1 MLLGSSEQ
9 IQLGLTLLVMIVAVT
24 TLVIS
29 LHKQWLFFKA
39 LALPASLCS
48 TLLSCG
54 VIYLSSLIPGIL
66 GLMTWPIEYGLFL
79 AINIL
84 LIGFLPRLTPAPA
97 ASEDHQRTWTYRPL
111 QLALV
116 ILGLILCAPLLHH
129 LKELPWQLSQ
139 PNGILGWDVVSYH
152 LPALIEFVQHQSLW
166 SLQGPYQSYGFGF
179 ELIAAFF
186 SKPFYAHWG
195 WVLGHWLS
203 IAIIALAIFS
213 INQTLVYAS
222 DSASRFR
229 AIAISVLALGMF
241 STMDHG
247 ALGAIGKNDLF
258 MVAMVISS
266 LALLMT
272 SMRSDASLGA
282 TSLDG
287 QQLRSKWALGLACL
301 CAGLA
306 LATKPSALGFALF
319 VPIVIGAMSWQC
331 SHSWQTAFRDG
342 LISSAL
348 VYVIGGFWLTRNLVI
363 FQTLS
368 PVLDGGWRHSVLS
381 NLTNP
386 EIYRLRLSTIY
397 IGLALLALPLS
408 MVLALRERA
417 LEKPLNAWWVLV
429 AFHLCAIITLLI
441 TPFMIQNG
449 AWELRLAA
457 PLLLS
462 TALIW
467 SVAIE
472 RGCTVVEQH
481 LPEHRRFT
489 LVGVISIGLIT
500 IVALTWQTQHSA
512 PLPGYD
518 QVGTLPKTG
527 VYRWAWEQEAPL
539 RIYSAGLRPYG
550 LYGKHWQHALF
561 YDLHSAE
568 LNELAYGKAR
578 LASVVQYFDPQVI
591 FISTDPLQSMS
602 ATTTP
607 SKPALTTWMNTQSD
621 LFEPIYSD
629 GAVSGYRV
637 LPVAKA
643 RLQEWLRD
651 SSPPKMGG

>member
-1 MLLGSSEQ
+1 MWVSSSGQ
-9 IQLGLTLLVMIVAVT
+9 MHFGLTLLIMVVALA
-24 TLVIS
+24 TLVLS
-29 LHKQWLFFKA
+29 LHKQWLFFKK
-39 LALPASLCS
+39 LALPTALC
-48 TLLSCG
+48 TALLTCG

-66 GLMTWPIEYGLFL
+66 GLMTLSFEYGLFL
-79 AINIL
+79 VMNAL
-84 LIGFLPRLTPAPA
+84 LIGLLPRFTLSPLAN
-97 ASEDHQRTWTYRPL
+97 EDHQRVWAYRPL

-116 ILGLILCAPLLHH
+116 ILGFILCTPLLQQ
-129 LKELPWQLSQ
+129 LKGLPWQLSQ
-139 PNGILGWDVVSYH
+139 TNGILGWDVVSYH

-213 INQTLVYAS
+213 ISQILARSS
-222 DSASRFR
+222 DSASHFR
-229 AIAISVLALGMF
+229 AMTISVLAIGMF
-241 STMDHG
+241 STMNYG

-258 MVAMVISS
+258 MAAMVISS

-272 SMRSDASLGA
+272 SLRPDTGTGNL
-282 TSLDG
+282 SLDS
-287 QQLRSKWALGLACL
+287 QRLRCNWALGLACL

-306 LATKPSALGFALF
+306 LASKPSALGFALF
-319 VPIVIGAMSWQC
+319 VPVAISAITWQRTQN
-331 SHSWQTAFRDG
+331 WQTTLRVG
-342 LISSAL
+342 LMSGAL

-363 FQTLS
+363 FHALS
-368 PVLDGGWRHSVLS
+368 PIFDGGWKHSVLS
-381 NLTNP
+381 NLSNP
-386 EIYRLRLSTIY
+386 DLYRLRLPTIY
-397 IGLALLALPLS
+397 IGLALLAFPIS
-408 MVLALRERA
+408 VILASGECKLT
-417 LEKPLNAWWVLV
+417 KQLNAWWLLV
-429 AFHLCAIITLLI
+429 AFQICAIITLLI
-441 TPFMIQNG
+441 TPFMIQHG

-472 RGCTVVEQH
+472 KGCKTIEHHLLGDRG
-481 LPEHRRFT
+481 FY
-489 LVGVISIGLIT
+489 LVGAIGISLLT
-500 IVALTWQTQHSA
+500 ILALTWQTQRTA

-518 QVGTLPKTG
+518 QVGALPKTG
-527 VYRWAWEQEAPL
+527 VYRWVWEQEASL

-550 LYGKHWQHALF
+550 LYGKHWQHQLF

-568 LNELAYGKAR
+568 LNDLDYGKAR
-578 LASVVQYFDPQVI
+578 LASVVQHFDPQVI
-591 FISTDPLQSMS
+591 LISTDPLQQISE
-602 ATTTP
+602 TTTP
-607 SKPALTTWMNTQSD
+607 SKPAITTWMNIHSD

-637 LPVAKA
+637 LPAAKV
-643 RLQEWLRD
+643 RLQEWLPN
-651 SSPPKMGG
+651 SAPPKMGG

>member
-1 MLLGSSEQ
+1 MWVGSSEQ
-9 IQLGLTLLVMIVAVT
+9 MQFGLTLLVMVVALA
-24 TLVIS
+24 TLVVS
-29 LHKQWLFFKA
+29 LHKQWLFFKV
-39 LALPASLCS
+39 LTLPAAISS
-48 TLLSCG
+48 ALLTCG

-66 GLMTWPIEYGLFL
+66 GLMTLPFEYGLFL

-84 LIGFLPRLTPAPA
+84 LIRLLPRLTPAPA
-97 ASEDHQRTWTYRPL
+97 ASDGYDRTWTYRPL
-111 QLALV
+111 QMALV
-116 ILGLILCAPLLHH
+116 ILGLILCAPLLHQ

-139 PNGILGWDVVSYH
+139 SNGILGWDVVSYH

-166 SLQGPYQSYGFGF
+166 SMQGPYQSYGFGF

-203 IAIIALAIFS
+203 IALITLAIFT
-213 INQTLVYAS
+213 INQTLVRS
-222 DSASRFR
+222 RNSASRFR
-229 AIAISVLALGMF
+229 AITISVLALGMF

-258 MVAMVISS
+258 MAAMLISS

-272 SMRSDASLGA
+272 SMRSDAGLGT
-282 TSLDG
+282 TSLDN
-287 QQLRSKWALGLACL
+287 QRLRSKWALGLACL

-319 VPIVIGAMSWQC
+319 VPVAISALTWLRTQSWQM
-331 SHSWQTAFRDG
+331 AFRDG

-363 FQTLS
+363 FHALS

-381 NLTNP
+381 NFTNP

-397 IGLALLALPLS
+397 IALALLALPLS
-408 MVLALRERA
+408 MILALRKRA
-417 LEKPLNAWWVLV
+417 LAKPLNAWWLLV

-441 TPFMIQNG
+441 TPFMIQHG

-457 PLLLS
+457 PLLIS

-467 SVAIE
+467 STAIE
-472 RGCTVVEQH
+472 QSYSFVEH
-481 LPEHRRFT
+481 CLPEHRRFT

-500 IVALTWQTQHSA
+500 ILALTWQTQRSA

-527 VYRWAWEQEAPL
+527 IYRWAWEQEPPL

-550 LYGKHWQHALF
+550 LYGKHWQHQLF

-568 LNELAYGKAR
+568 LNDLAYGKAR

-591 FISTDPLQSMS
+591 LISTDPLQSMS

-607 SKPALTTWMNTQSD
+607 SKPTITTWMNNQSD

-637 LPVAKA
+637 LPAAKVH
-643 RLQEWLRD
+643 LQEWLPN
-651 SSPPKMGG
+651 STPPKMGG

>member
-1 MLLGSSEQ
+1 MWVGSSENMQ
-9 IQLGLTLLVMIVAVT
+9 FGLTLLVMVVALA
-24 TLVIS
+24 TLSVS

-39 LALPASLCS
+39 LTLPAVLCS
-48 TLLSCG
+48 ALLTCG

-66 GLMTWPIEYGLFL
+66 GLMTLPFEYGLFL

-84 LIGFLPRLTPAPA
+84 LIRFLPHFTPTPSANVGN
-97 ASEDHQRTWTYRPL
+97 ERTWTYRPL
-111 QLALV
+111 QLALM
-116 ILGLILCAPLLHH
+116 ILGLILCAPLLHQ

-139 PNGILGWDVVSYH
+139 SNSILGWDVVSYH

-166 SLQGPYQSYGFGF
+166 SVQGPYQSYGFGF

-186 SKPFYAHWG
+186 SKPFCAHWG

-203 IAIIALAIFS
+203 ITLIALAIFS
-213 INQTLVYAS
+213 INKTLAHSS

-229 AIAISVLALGMF
+229 AITISILALGMF
-241 STMDHG
+241 STMNYG
-247 ALGAIGKNDLF
+247 ALGSIGKNDLF
-258 MVAMVISS
+258 MAAMVISS

-272 SMRSDASLGA
+272 STLSDASLGTA
-282 TSLDG
+282 SLDI
-287 QQLRSKWALGLACL
+287 QRLRSKWALGLACL

-306 LATKPSALGFALF
+306 LATKPSSLGFALF
-319 VPIVIGAMSWQC
+319 VPVAISTITWLRTQIWQM
-331 SHSWQTAFRDG
+331 AFRDG
-342 LISSAL
+342 LISGAL

-363 FQTLS
+363 FHALS

-386 EIYRLRLSTIY
+386 ELYRLRLPTIY
-397 IGLALLALPLS
+397 IGLALLALPIS
-408 MVLALRERA
+408 MILALRKRT
-417 LEKPLNAWWVLV
+417 LGKPLNAWWLLV

-441 TPFMIQNG
+441 TPFMIQSG

-467 SVAIE
+467 SATIE
-472 RGCTVVEQH
+472 QSCSFVEH
-481 LPEHRRFT
+481 YFPKHRSFT
-489 LVGVISIGLIT
+489 LVGVMSIGLIT
-500 IVALTWQTQHSA
+500 ILALTWQTQRTA

-550 LYGKHWQHALF
+550 LYGKHWQHQLF

-568 LNELAYGKAR
+568 LNDPAYGKAR

-607 SKPALTTWMNTQSD
+607 SKPAITTWMNTQID

-637 LPVAKA
+637 LPAAKV
-643 RLQEWLRD
+643 RLQEWLPN
-651 SSPPKMGG
+651 STPPKMGG